1 MVCESCSKQHAA
13 KLRDATQ
20 CAREAHAIFPRV
32 MRRNHTTPF
41 TTLLAREA
49 AQLHLSRA
57 ARSALPNTRCHVQG
71 DALKFRYLLSLP
83 LSFTPRPLSYLNW
96 RWGSAAPCRD
106 GSKLRSGSQ
115 LPEHPSLGHRGFKPQ
130 GHLGGESGRQTP
142 SQETEVLPKMV
153 LPARGCRR
161 QTSAGSRR
169 QDRQRKMRRAG
180 WCRTRHSLAD
190 PLDTGGGATR
200 RTSRN

>member
-83 LSFTPRPLSYLNW
+83 LSWTPRPLSYLNW

-130 GHLGGESGRQTP
+130 GHLGGESAQVWAPDSKPGDRSTSENGAAGPRLSEANLGRIASP
-142 SQETEVLPKMV
+142 G
-153 LPARGCRR
+153 PAA
-161 QTSAGSRR
+161 QNE
-169 QDRQRKMRRAG
+169 AG
-180 WCRTRHSLAD
+180 WLVPHPALF
-190 PLDTGGGATR
+190 G
-200 RTSRN
+200 